1 MSMSGKS
8 PFELDEDPL
17 VNDINMTP
25 FIDVMLVLLI
35 VFMITLPV
43 INPAVKVNLPK
54 ANASLVD
61 KNVKSVDIS
70 LMANGNIA
78 WNKEALD
85 DAAFKAR
92 LQDAAK
98 LPEAPHLRIYA
109 DQGTPYGRVAFVMT
123 SAQSVGLTKF
133 DFVVDKKVPAS

>member
-8 PFELDEDPL
+8 QFESDDDPL

-54 ANASLVD
+54 ANASMVD
-61 KNVKSVDIS
+61 KNIKSVNIS
-70 LMANGNIA
+70 LTANGNIA
-78 WNKEALD
+78 
-85 DAAFKAR
+85 
-92 LQDAAK
+92 
-98 LPEAPHLRIYA
+98 
-109 DQGTPYGRVAFVMT
+109 
-123 SAQSVGLTKF
+123 
-133 DFVVDKKVPAS
+133 